1 MQEIRNNCFMSKK
14 YNTIFNYISHHVLK
28 TYQEGKE
35 TTASICFEVYALKWN
50 ILFQLLTYL
59 ILNNKR
65 LVEYIYT
72 LTLKKY
78 CVIRLHI
85 PIILAKAIGITEIT
99 HFCLNYSVY
108 ALMKADYLC
117 FFSINSQSI

>member
-99 HFCLNYSVY
+99 HFL
-108 ALMKADYLC
+108 LK
-117 FFSINSQSI
+117 FFCVGPEE